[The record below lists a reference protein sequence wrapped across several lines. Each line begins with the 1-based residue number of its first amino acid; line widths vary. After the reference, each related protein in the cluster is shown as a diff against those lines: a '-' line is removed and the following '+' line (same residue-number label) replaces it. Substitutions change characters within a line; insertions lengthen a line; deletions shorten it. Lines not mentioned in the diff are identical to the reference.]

1 MLGKSPDPGEF
12 PMIDSY
18 RIGMRV
24 KTGQNTVQNELEIR
38 GVE

>member
-1 MLGKSPDPGEF
+1 
-12 PMIDSY
+12 MISTQGMCFFRVIQTNFS

-38 GVE
+38 